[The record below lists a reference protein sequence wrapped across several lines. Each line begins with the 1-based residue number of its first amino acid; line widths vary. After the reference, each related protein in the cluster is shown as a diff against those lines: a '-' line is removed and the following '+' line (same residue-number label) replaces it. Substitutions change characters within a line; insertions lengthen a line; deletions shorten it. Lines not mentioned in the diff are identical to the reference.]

1 MTPKAIRHCLNT
13 AIQARHDWIAID
25 LLDRICQAD
34 GRGKMRK
41 DMVAYALE
49 VAVQEENTA
58 MVEHIIERILETG
71 VLYEAHILDRLRVAC
86 SFKKARSVEAF
97 VSVLR
102 AHYEKEA
109 QNPPQTAGPPRSSW
123 PERIEYLSSTLLEFG
138 RRAPFNSTRYAER
151 QGKALEA
158 HGGDLRPKNFSED
171 QCRSVPPAVKFASY
185 SKDDCFRF
193 LCTLDLPEVFVQDLS
208 EYLQATLGVSDWASL
223 AGEWHLDR
231 VA

>member
-1 MTPKAIRHCLNT
+1 LSFRLLHKAISSNNTKAYNLGAPAAFSRYLGIVEYYRGSLMTPKAIRHCLNT
-13 AIQARHDWIAID
+13 AMQARHDWIAID

-41 DMVAYALE
+41 DMVADALE

-102 AHYEKEA
+102 AHYKRRRR
-109 QNPPQTAGPPRSSW
+109 TPRKRRARRV
-123 PERIEYLSSTLLEFG
+123 PRGRRGSSTC
-138 RRAPFNSTRYAER
+138 PQPSSNSAA
-151 QGKALEA
+151 AL
-158 HGGDLRPKNFSED
+158 PST
-171 QCRSVPPAVKFASY
+171 V
-185 SKDDCFRF
+185 
-193 LCTLDLPEVFVQDLS
+193 
-208 EYLQATLGVSDWASL
+208 
-223 AGEWHLDR
+223 
-231 VA
+231 